1 MTENMRFFIVSLRV
15 VMVTFGFNVGLT
27 FASFMFDRMSYVSLF
42 CTFVCA
48 CCWFIVERQI
58 KREQNDTY

>member
-1 MTENMRFFIVSLRV
+1 MTDRMSYFIVSLRI
-15 VMVTFGFNVGLT
+15 VMAMFGFNVGLT
-27 FASFMFDRMSYVSLF
+27 YASFVFDRMSYVSLF

-48 CCWFIVERQI
+48 CAWYAVERQI